1 MIKNGV
7 TRTRIEQDSLG
18 NVKVP
23 VKAFWGAQTQR
34 SLENFA
40 IGTETMPQSFI
51 HAFALLKKVAAQT
64 NHELGKID
72 TNISNAIQD
81 VCTDIVNGDLSNQF
95 PLKIWQTGS
104 GTQTNMNLNEVI
116 AHCANK
122 KLNGLFG
129 KKKHVHPNDHVNYG
143 QSSNDCFP
151 TAMNIAAVLQ
161 VQQNLLPSLLE
172 FYHALKNKEL
182 QFQKNI
188 KVGRTHLQDA
198 TPITLGQ
205 EFSAYAEQIKLGME
219 RIKAVLPRLY
229 RLAQGATA
237 VGTGL
242 NCDKDFP
249 ELFAKKIAEATFY
262 PFISAPNKFE
272 AIATHDSLVELSGAL
287 NVLACSFMKIA
298 NDLRFLAS
306 GPRCGYGE
314 INFPANEP
322 GSSIMP
328 GKVNPTQAEAITMVA
343 AQVMGNHTTVTVAG
357 ASGHFEL
364 NAFKPV
370 IIYNILQS
378 ITLLSDG
385 ANSFVENCL
394 NGISVNQNVLQENLD
409 KCLMLV
415 TALNPVI
422 GYDNA
427 AKVAKHAHQNNLSLK
442 QATID
447 LEMLTEEEFD
457 KLIDVSKMI

>member
-1 MIKNGV
+1 M
-7 TRTRIEQDSLG
+7 
-18 NVKVP
+18 
-23 VKAFWGAQTQR
+23 
-34 SLENFA
+34 
-40 IGTETMPQSFI
+40 
-51 HAFALLKKVAAQT
+51 
-64 NHELGKID
+64 
-72 TNISNAIQD
+72 
-81 VCTDIVNGDLSNQF
+81 
-95 PLKIWQTGS
+95 
-104 GTQTNMNLNEVI
+104 
-116 AHCANK
+116 
-122 KLNGLFG
+122 
-129 KKKHVHPNDHVNYG
+129 
-143 QSSNDCFP
+143 
-151 TAMNIAAVLQ
+151 
-161 VQQNLLPSLLE
+161 
-172 FYHALKNKEL
+172 
-182 QFQKNI
+182 
-188 KVGRTHLQDA
+188 QDA

>member
-7 TRTRIEQDSLG
+7 TRTRIEKDSLG
-18 NVKVP
+18 DVKVP
-23 VKAFWGAQTQR
+23 ADAFWGAQTQR

-40 IGTETMPQSFI
+40 IGIETMPQPFI
-51 HAFALLKKVAAQT
+51 YAFALLKKIAAQT
-64 NHELGKID
+64 NHELGKIETD
-72 TNISNAIQD
+72 ISNAIQA
-81 VCTDIVNGDLSNQF
+81 VCTDILNGDLDNQF

-116 AHCANK
+116 AYCANK
-122 KLNGLFG
+122 KLNNFFG
-129 KKKHVHPNDHVNYG
+129 KKTCVHPNDHVNYG

-161 VQQNLLPSLLE
+161 VQQVLLPALNE
-172 FYHALKNKEL
+172 FYNALKSKEL
-182 QFQKNI
+182 QFHKDI

-219 RIKAVLPRLY
+219 RIESVLPRLY

-249 ELFAKKIAEATFY
+249 TLFAKKIAEATLY

-314 INFPANEP
+314 INFPSNEP

-328 GKVNPTQAEAITMVA
+328 GKVNPTQAEAMTMVA
-343 AQVMGNHTTVTVAG
+343 AQIMGNHTTVTIAG
-357 ASGHFEL
+357 SNGHFEL
-364 NAFKPV
+364 NTFKPV

-378 ITLLSDG
+378 ITLLSDS
-385 ANSFVENCL
+385 ANSFVKNCL
-394 NGISVNQNVLQENLD
+394 NGITVNKNVLKDNLD
-409 KCLMLV
+409 KCLMLI

-422 GYDNA
+422 GYDKA
-427 AKVAKHAHQNNLSLK
+427 AKIAKYAYENNISLK
-442 QATID
+442 QAVLD
-447 LEMLTEEEFD
+447 LQILTEEEFD
-457 KLIDVSKMI
+457 QYVDVTKMI

>member
-7 TRTRIEQDSLG
+7 TRTRIEKDSLG
-18 NVKVP
+18 EIKVP
-23 VKAFWGAQTQR
+23 ADAFWGAQTQR

-40 IGTETMPQSFI
+40 IGIETMPRSFI
-51 HAFALLKKVAAQT
+51 YAFALLKKIAAQT
-64 NHELGKID
+64 NQELGKID
-72 TNISNAIQD
+72 ADISNAIQA
-81 VCTDIVNGDLSNQF
+81 VCTDILNGDIDNQF
-95 PLKIWQTGS
+95 PLTVWQTGS
-104 GTQTNMNLNEVI
+104 GTQTNMNVNEVI

-122 KLNGLFG
+122 KLTRFFG
-129 KKKHVHPNDHVNYG
+129 KKTCVHPNDHVNYG

-151 TAMNIAAVLQ
+151 TAMNIAAVTQLQ
-161 VQQNLLPSLLE
+161 QILLPSLNE
-172 FYHALKNKEL
+172 FYNALKSKEL
-182 QFQKNI
+182 QFQKDI

-219 RIKAVLPRLY
+219 RIESVLPRLY

-242 NCDKDFP
+242 NCDKNFP
-249 ELFAKKIAEATFY
+249 TLFAKKIAEATLY
-262 PFISAPNKFE
+262 PFVSASNKFE

-314 INFPANEP
+314 INFPSNEP

-328 GKVNPTQAEAITMVA
+328 GKVNPTQAEAMTMVA
-343 AQVMGNHTTVTVAG
+343 AQVMGNHTTVTIAG
-357 ASGHFEL
+357 SNGHFEL
-364 NAFKPV
+364 NTFKPV

-378 ITLLSDG
+378 ITLLSDS
-385 ANSFVENCL
+385 ANSFVKNCL
-394 NGISVNQNVLQENLD
+394 NGITVNKNILKNNLD
-409 KCLMLV
+409 QCLMLV
-415 TALNPVI
+415 TVLNPVI

-427 AKVAKHAHQNNLSLK
+427 AKIAKYAHHNNLSLK
-442 QATID
+442 QATLD
-447 LEMLTEEEFD
+447 LNILTAEEFD
-457 KLIDVSKMI
+457 KHVDVTKMI

>member
-1 MIKNGV
+1 MTKNGV
-7 TRTRIEQDSLG
+7 TRTRIEKDSLG

-23 VKAFWGAQTQR
+23 ADAFWGAQTQR
-34 SLENFA
+34 SLENFV
-40 IGTETMPQSFI
+40 IGTETMPRPLI
-51 HAFALLKKVAAQT
+51 YAFALLKKIAAQT

-72 TNISNAIQD
+72 ADISNAIQA
-81 VCTDIVNGDLSNQF
+81 VCTDILNADLDNQF
-95 PLKIWQTGS
+95 PLKVWQTGS

-122 KLNGLFG
+122 KLNNFFG
-129 KKKHVHPNDHVNYG
+129 KKTCVHPNDHVNYG

-151 TAMNIAAVLQ
+151 TAMNIATVLQ
-161 VQQNLLPSLLE
+161 VQQVLLPALNE
-172 FYHALKNKEL
+172 FYNALKNKEL
-182 QFQKNI
+182 QFQKDI
-188 KVGRTHLQDA
+188 KIARTHLQDA
-198 TPITLGQ
+198 TPMTLGQ
-205 EFSAYAEQIKLGME
+205 EFSAYAEQIKLGIE
-219 RIKAVLPRLY
+219 RIESVLPRLY

-249 ELFAKKIAEATFY
+249 TLFAKKIAEATLY

-287 NVLACSFMKIA
+287 NVLACSLMKIA

-314 INFPANEP
+314 INFPSNEP

-328 GKVNPTQAEAITMVA
+328 GKVNPTQAEAMTMVA
-343 AQVMGNHTTVTVAG
+343 AQVMGNHTTITIAG
-357 ASGHFEL
+357 SNGHFEL
-364 NAFKPV
+364 NTFKPV

-378 ITLLSDG
+378 ITLLSDS
-385 ANSFVENCL
+385 ANSFVKNCL
-394 NGISVNQNVLQENLD
+394 NGITVNTHILKNNID
-409 KCLMLV
+409 NCLMLV

-427 AKVAKHAHQNNLSLK
+427 AKIAHYALHNNISLK
-442 QATID
+442 QATLD
-447 LEMLTEEEFD
+447 LKLLTEEEFN
-457 KLIDVSKMI
+457 KHIDVTKMI